1 MTVNL
6 NQALTT
12 GVLSGATESGSTV
25 TVDVGGTV
33 LRTAIAVGGQYTFNL
48 SGVEYNKDN
57 LLIRT
62 KDAAG
67 NIKVRSLYPTGAV
80 VTGGGEPELSDVLKL
95 MRLAHGN
102 DNPTAEQL
110 SMGDIAPL
118 RDGKPNP
125 NGIIDAND
133 VILAL
138 YRLVGLIS
146 W

>member
-1 MTVNL
+1 
-6 NQALTT
+6 
-12 GVLSGATESGSTV
+12 
-25 TVDVGGTV
+25 
-33 LRTAIAVGGQYTFNL
+33 
-48 SGVEYNKDN
+48 
-57 LLIRT
+57 
-62 KDAAG
+62 
-67 NIKVRSLYPTGAV
+67 
-80 VTGGGEPELSDVLKL
+80 

-102 DNPTAEQL
+102 DSPTAEQL